1 MDTLTNQFEN
11 LYITENSL
19 LWKDLSA
26 ERGFADEVEERLNPI
41 QDRLFRGCSWIGRG
55 CQKGTPP

>member
-41 QDRLFRGCSWIGRG
+41 QDGLFRGCSWIGRG

>member
-19 LWKDLSA
+19 LGKDLSD
-26 ERGFADEVEERLNPI
+26 ERGFADEVEEKLNPI
-41 QDRLFRGCSWIGRG
+41 QDRLFRGCSWIGGG
-55 CQKGTPP
+55 CQKGPPP